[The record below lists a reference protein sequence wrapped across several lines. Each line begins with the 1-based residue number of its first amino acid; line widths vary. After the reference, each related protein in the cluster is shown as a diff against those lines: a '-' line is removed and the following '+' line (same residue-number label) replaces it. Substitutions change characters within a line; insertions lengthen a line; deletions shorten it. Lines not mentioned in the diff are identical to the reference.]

1 MGGRACVREGEAVLA
16 RLEALVAAAGELRD
30 LVAGCQQ
37 WRGGQRRA
45 ALAALD
51 KLAGALAPVRGA
63 LLVAEQRS
71 AGGVRAGDRDFV
83 AARARATRTGLG
95 ETRRQVRQ
103 ATTLDALPA
112 VADAV
117 GAGRVPLA
125 HLDALARVAESAGQE
140 ASVRLADPGVQERL
154 VRMAEHQS
162 VREFTTAAA
171 RLVASFDPHGWEE
184 SAQAQRRER
193 FLTLSHRPEG
203 VFMRGRFDHVA
214 AHVLRTAL
222 AAVGTAPDETRTK
235 EQADADALIALAER
249 AMTGMAGIRPRATS
263 PDGGLL
269 PDPEQDRADA
279 RVTGTATRPTVSLLI
294 PADTFAELH
303 RAQAAATGEGAAFG
317 LSGEDEPRECADR
330 AATPSRRAVE
340 PAALDDGTPVPM
352 SQVAR
357 ILCDSEI
364 ARIVLNAEGL
374 PLDLGRSQRLYTGA
388 QRRAVI
394 VRDRACAWNG
404 CDVPAAFCEVH
415 HIRWWDRDL
424 GNTSVDNGVLLCSHH
439 HHVVHQHD
447 LHITRLRRPPSPTI
461 LGTPTRYLFHHR
473 TTHHVINAPPH
484 WADPPT
490 TDCADPPGA
499 GDPAVEAA
507 PTDRRGEPLLA
518 AT

>member
-1 MGGRACVREGEAVLA
+1 V
-16 RLEALVAAAGELRD
+16 
-30 LVAGCQQ
+30 
-37 WRGGQRRA
+37 
-45 ALAALD
+45 
-51 KLAGALAPVRGA
+51 
-63 LLVAEQRS
+63 
-71 AGGVRAGDRDFV
+71 
-83 AARARATRTGLG
+83 
-95 ETRRQVRQ
+95 
-103 ATTLDALPA
+103 
-112 VADAV
+112 
-117 GAGRVPLA
+117 
-125 HLDALARVAESAGQE
+125 
-140 ASVRLADPGVQERL
+140 VQERL
-154 VRMAEHQS
+154 VRMAEQQS
-162 VREFTTAAA
+162 VREFTTATA
-171 RLVASFDPHGWEE
+171 RLVASFDPQGLEE

-203 VFMRGRFDHVA
+203 VFVRGRFDHVA

-303 RAQAAATGEGAAFG
+303 RAQHAHDTAPGDTAGGTGPEVGW
-317 LSGEDEPRECADR
+317 
-330 AATPSRRAVE
+330 RAVE
-340 PAALDDGTPVPM
+340 PAALEDGTPVPM

-357 ILCDSEI
+357 ILCDSEV
-364 ARIVLNAEGL
+364 ARIVVNAEGL

-424 GNTSVDNGVLLCSHH
+424 GPTSVDNGVLLCSHH

-461 LGTPTRYLFHHR
+461 LGEPTRYLFHHR

-490 TDCADPPGA
+490 TDPPREPELDHDARHRPEDGRPGVPESAQA
-499 GDPAVEAA
+499 G
-507 PTDRRGEPLLA
+507 RGELLPLPA
-518 AT
+518 AG

>member
-1 MGGRACVREGEAVLA
+1 M
-16 RLEALVAAAGELRD
+16 
-30 LVAGCQQ
+30 
-37 WRGGQRRA
+37 
-45 ALAALD
+45 
-51 KLAGALAPVRGA
+51 
-63 LLVAEQRS
+63 
-71 AGGVRAGDRDFV
+71 
-83 AARARATRTGLG
+83 
-95 ETRRQVRQ
+95 
-103 ATTLDALPA
+103 
-112 VADAV
+112 
-117 GAGRVPLA
+117 
-125 HLDALARVAESAGQE
+125 
-140 ASVRLADPGVQERL
+140 
-154 VRMAEHQS
+154 
-162 VREFTTAAA
+162 
-171 RLVASFDPHGWEE
+171 
-184 SAQAQRRER
+184 
-193 FLTLSHRPEG
+193 
-203 VFMRGRFDHVA
+203 
-214 AHVLRTAL
+214 
-222 AAVGTAPDETRTK
+222 
-235 EQADADALIALAER
+235 
-249 AMTGMAGIRPRATS
+249 
-263 PDGGLL
+263 
-269 PDPEQDRADA
+269 
-279 RVTGTATRPTVSLLI
+279 
-294 PADTFAELH
+294 
-303 RAQAAATGEGAAFG
+303 
-317 LSGEDEPRECADR
+317 
-330 AATPSRRAVE
+330 E

-357 ILCDSEI
+357 ILCDSEV